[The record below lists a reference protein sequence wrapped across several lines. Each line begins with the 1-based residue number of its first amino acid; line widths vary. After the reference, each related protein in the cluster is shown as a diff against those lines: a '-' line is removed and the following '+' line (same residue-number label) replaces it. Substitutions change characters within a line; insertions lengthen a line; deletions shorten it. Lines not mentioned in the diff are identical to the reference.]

1 MEEFRLCV
9 RGCTCYR
16 RGTWPQSQT
25 RRIAPDDGS
34 RSRRR
39 CSFSISSL
47 TFANV
52 WPTPAVTWQGELSVE
67 LALCILLLAVASRF
81 GPPSRALLSGLAAVW
96 VLLVI
101 GRYAE
106 VTAPALYGRPVNLYW
121 DSRHVSAV
129 AAMLARAASTW
140 RVVLALIAAALV
152 PVLIYIVL
160 RWAIGRVAEAMRDPQ
175 PRRALALAAGLA
187 VLWFAGQRLTAR
199 VPGIPAFSTPV
210 TETYA
215 RQARLLTGELTG
227 RAARTLGPSPSFDS
241 DLARIRGADVFLFFL
256 ESYGAVSY
264 DRPEFAA
271 ELAAAR
277 AQFDADIHATGREVV
292 SAYVESPTFGGN
304 SWLAHISF
312 LTGIEVRDEDANVL
326 LMAQKR
332 ETLATAFAQ
341 HGYRS
346 LAIMPG
352 LQENWPE
359 GAFYGFGEI
368 YGATQLDYRGPPF
381 GWWTIPDQFAIARM
395 DEREVARVSAR
406 RCSCFFRR
414 PARTRPSGRPP
425 PYQPDWAR
433 MLTEQPYDPADVERM
448 WNQEPDW
455 LNLGPSYVQALG
467 ATYVTLGGYLRHRA
481 DRDFVMILIGDH
493 QPPAAVSGTGASWDV
508 PVHVIASRPR
518 CSRRCARTG
527 FDRDSRPHTRRS
539 HACTNCCRRCSTRS
553 ANGMSAQVR
562 QKPRPE
568 RDSS

>member
-1 MEEFRLCV
+1 MGWVARVAALL
-9 RGCTCYR
+9 
-16 RGTWPQSQT
+16 
-25 RRIAPDDGS
+25 ILD
-34 RSRRR
+34 
-39 CSFSISSL
+39 SSL

-52 WPTPAVTWQGELSVE
+52 WPTPGITWHGQLSVE
-67 LALCILLLAVASRF
+67 LALCVLLLAIVSRA
-81 GPPSRALLSGLAAVW
+81 GPPSRALLSCLAALW

-129 AAMLARAASTW
+129 VAMLARAASTW
-140 RVVLALIAAALV
+140 RIVLALIVAALV

-160 RWAIGRVAEAMRDPQ
+160 RWAIRCVAEIMDHPQ
-175 PRRALALAAGLA
+175 PRRALTLLACLA
-187 VLWFAGQRLTAR
+187 VLLFAGQRLSGH
-199 VPGIPAFSTPV
+199 VSGVVSFSTPV

-215 RQARLLTGELTG
+215 RQARLLTSELTG
-227 RAARTLGPSPSFDS
+227 RAAKRLGPSPSFDS
-241 DLARIRGADVFLFFL
+241 DLAHVRGADVFLFFL

-271 ELAAAR
+271 QLAPVR
-277 AQFDADIHATGREVV
+277 AQFDADIHATGRDVV

-341 HGYRS
+341 HGYRT

-359 GAFYGFGEI
+359 GAFYGFGQI
-368 YGATQLDYRGPPF
+368 YGATELDYRGPPF
-381 GWWTIPDQFAIARM
+381 GWWAIPDQFAIARM
-395 DEREVARVSAR
+395 DEREVASRGRAPVFV
-406 RCSCFFRR
+406 FFPTTGTHTPFR
-414 PARTRPSGRPP
+414 PTA

-433 MLTEQPYDPADVERM
+433 MLTPEPYEPADVERM

-455 LNLGPSYVQALG
+455 LNLGPSYVQALS
-467 ATYVTLGGYLRHRA
+467 ATYVTLGGYLRQRA
-481 DRDFVMILIGDH
+481 DRDFVLILMGDH
-493 QPPAAVSGTGASWDV
+493 QPPAAVSGPGAPWDV
-508 PVHVIASRPR
+508 PVHVIASR
-518 CSRRCARTG
+518 
-527 FDRDSRPHTRRS
+527 RPVLDALRS
-539 HACTNCCRRCSTRS
+539 HGFRPGLTPRRPTLSRMHELMPTILD
-553 ANGMSAQVR
+553 AFG
-562 QKPRPE
+562 E
-568 RDSS
+568 RE

>member
-1 MEEFRLCV
+1 MAAESNQNRAG
-9 RGCTCYR
+9 R
-16 RGTWPQSQT
+16 W
-25 RRIAPDDGS
+25 IALTAALL
-34 RSRRR
+34 
-39 CSFSISSL
+39 ILNLSL

-52 WPTPAVTWQGELSVE
+52 WPTPAITWHGQVSVE
-67 LALCILLLAVASRF
+67 LALCILLLAIASRF
-81 GPPSRALLSGLAAVW
+81 GPPSRALVRGLTAVW

-101 GRYAE
+101 GRYAD
-106 VTAPALYGRPVNLYW
+106 VTAPALYGRPINVYW

-129 AAMLARAASTW
+129 VAMLARAASMW

-160 RWAIGRVAEAMRDPQ
+160 RWAIGRVADATRDPQ
-175 PRRALALAAGLA
+175 RRRTLALVAGLA

-215 RQARLLTGELTG
+215 HQARLLAAGLTG

-241 DLARIRGADVFLFFL
+241 DLARVRGADVFLFFL
-256 ESYGAVSY
+256 ESYGAISF

-271 ELAAAR
+271 ELAASR
-277 AQFDADIHATGREVV
+277 AQLDADIHATGRDVV

-312 LTGIEVRDEDANVL
+312 LTGIEVRDEDANML

-341 HGYRS
+341 HGYRA

-359 GAFYGFGEI
+359 GAFYGFDAI
-368 YGATQLDYRGPPF
+368 YGGTRLDYHGPPF

-395 DEREVARVSAR
+395 DEREVAPRQRAPVFV
-406 RCSCFFRR
+406 FFPTTGTHTPFR
-414 PARTRPSGRPP
+414 PTA
-425 PYQPDWAR
+425 PYQSDWAR
-433 MLTEQPYDPADVERM
+433 MLTEHPYDPADVKRM

-455 LNLGPSYVQALG
+455 LNLGPSYVQALQ

-481 DRDFVMILIGDH
+481 DRDFVMILMGDH
-493 QPPAAVSGTGASWDV
+493 QPPAAVSGTGASWEV
-508 PVHVIASRPR
+508 PVHVIASRPEVLEALR
-518 CSRRCARTG
+518 THGFQSGLTPTHPAISRMHELLPAMLEAFGAR
-527 FDRDSRPHTRRS
+527 
-539 HACTNCCRRCSTRS
+539 
-553 ANGMSAQVR
+553 
-562 QKPRPE
+562 E
-568 RDSS
+568 

>member
-1 MEEFRLCV
+1 MAAVSNQKRAG
-9 RGCTCYR
+9 R
-16 RGTWPQSQT
+16 W
-25 RRIAPDDGS
+25 IALAAALL
-34 RSRRR
+34 
-39 CSFSISSL
+39 ILNLSL
-47 TFANV
+47 AFANV
-52 WPTPAVTWQGELSVE
+52 WPTPAVTWHGQLSVE
-67 LALCILLLAVASRF
+67 LALCVLLLAIASRF
-81 GPPSRALLSGLAAVW
+81 GPPSRALLRGLAALW
-96 VLLVI
+96 VVLVI

-129 AAMLARAASTW
+129 AAMLARAASMW
-140 RVVLALIAAALV
+140 RVVLALIAATLV

-175 PRRALALAAGLA
+175 SRRTLAVLAGLT

-215 RQARLLTGELTG
+215 RQARLLTSELTG
-227 RAARTLGPSPSFDS
+227 HAARTLGPSPSFDS
-241 DLARIRGADVFLFFL
+241 DPARVRGADVFLFFL
-256 ESYGAVSY
+256 ESYGAVTN

-271 ELAAAR
+271 QLAAGRAR
-277 AQFDADIHATGREVV
+277 LDADIHATGRDVV

-312 LTGIEVRDEDANVL
+312 LTGIEIRDEDANVL

-341 HGYRS
+341 HGYRA

-359 GAFYGFGEI
+359 GVFYGFDAI
-368 YGATQLDYRGPPF
+368 YGATELDYRGPPF

-395 DEREVARVSAR
+395 DEREVAPRGRAPVFV
-406 RCSCFFRR
+406 FFPTTGTHTPFR
-414 PARTRPSGRPP
+414 PTA

-433 MLTEQPYDPADVERM
+433 MLTPEPYDPADVKRM

-481 DRDFVMILIGDH
+481 DRDVVMILMGDH
-493 QPPAAVSGTGASWDV
+493 QPPAAVSGTGASWEV
-508 PVHVIASRPR
+508 PVHVIASRPHLLD
-518 CSRRCARTG
+518 AL
-527 FDRDSRPHTRRS
+527 RS
-539 HACTNCCRRCSTRS
+539 H
-553 ANGMSAQVR
+553 GF
-562 QKPRPE
+562 RPGLTPAHPALSRMHELLPLMLDAFGE
-568 RDSS
+568 RE